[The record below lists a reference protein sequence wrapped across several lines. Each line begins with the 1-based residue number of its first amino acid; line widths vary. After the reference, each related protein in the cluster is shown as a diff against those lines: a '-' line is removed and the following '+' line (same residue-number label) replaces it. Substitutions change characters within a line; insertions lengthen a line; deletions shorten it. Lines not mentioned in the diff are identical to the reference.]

1 MRRGTYYIRSRNAQR
16 ILHIETWTT
25 KVEGKFDVERFLK
38 KAMNGRFK
46 AEGYGVEV
54 ASVKVTPSD
63 RHEVIVHR
71 V

>member
-1 MRRGTYYIRSRNAQR
+1 MRANN
-16 ILHIETWTT
+16 HIGLAPNF
-25 KVEGKFDVERFLK
+25 KVEGKFDAERFLK

-63 RHEVIVHR
+63 KPEVIVR
-71 V
+71 QV